1 MSHST
6 ILAATFVAAI
16 GASLACSA
24 GSQPTPPPAKPA
36 TSAPAPSA
44 APPAASGTKPAPP
57 PNAQKK
63 ELPKE
68 KRVAPPADW
77 ETMYDPVRG
86 YSFEVPKG
94 TTEEH
99 NESKDGVDVYIGTTP
114 KPSELTILVVAFKD
128 KKLTIDDL
136 FKTSEGI
143 LKEFGF
149 LLSHS
154 KEEMLSDDYGL
165 ALGSLT
171 DKDGKK
177 YKVKILVATDVTD
190 NYIMIVG
197 TTESEFKA
205 HEQEIDQIW
214 GSFTMYSGGAS
225 GNS

>member
-1 MSHST
+1 MPHST

-16 GASLACSA
+16 GASLACST
-24 GSQPTPPPAKPA
+24 GSQPTPPPAKP
-36 TSAPAPSA
+36 TTPAPAPSA

-63 ELPKE
+63 ELPRE

-94 TTEEH
+94 TTEDH
-99 NESKDGVDVYIGTTP
+99 NEGKDGVDVYIGTTP

-128 KKLTIDDL
+128 KRLTINDL
-136 FKTSEGI
+136 FKTSEDI
-143 LKEFGF
+143 LKELGF
-149 LLSHS
+149 LLSHG

-165 ALGSLT
+165 ALGNLT

-190 NYIMIVG
+190 NYIMVVG
-197 TTESEFKA
+197 TTEDEFKA

>member
-1 MSHST
+1 MPHST
-6 ILAATFVAAI
+6 ILAATFIAAI
-16 GASLACSA
+16 GASLACS

-36 TSAPAPSA
+36 APAPAPSA
-44 APPAASGTKPAPP
+44 TPPAASGTKPAPP
-57 PNAQKK
+57 PDAQKK

-99 NESKDGVDVYIGTTP
+99 NEGKDGVDVYIGTTP

-165 ALGSLT
+165 ALGNLI

-197 TTESEFKA
+197 TTENEFKA

>member
-1 MSHST
+1 
-6 ILAATFVAAI
+6 
-16 GASLACSA
+16 
-24 GSQPTPPPAKPA
+24 
-36 TSAPAPSA
+36 
-44 APPAASGTKPAPP
+44 
-57 PNAQKK
+57 
-63 ELPKE
+63 
-68 KRVAPPADW
+68 
-77 ETMYDPVRG
+77 MYDPVRG

-197 TTESEFKA
+197 TTENEFKA